1 MTWAKVDDRLA
12 FHPKALTAGNAA
24 MGLWVRALSWCVSLL
39 NDGRVPVEMVAALGG
54 SQADADALV
63 RARLWHE
70 TIDGYEFHDWADWQ
84 WTREQVETKRAAT
97 AERVAD
103 WRASKRSGAPKR
115 NAVTNATVLVPDT
128 DTDTDKGKR
137 STSTPSPRG
146 TRLPDDFTVDEQ
158 LLQYTLEN
166 APSIDVKKELENFR
180 DYWDSVAGAKGV
192 KRDWRATWRT
202 WVRRSHERA
211 IERGWKP
218 SSSTTKDTQ
227 SKLDSWLAARG
238 VSRTEYELHK
248 SETGWLESL
257 REIK

>member
-1 MTWAKVDDRLA
+1 MTWFKVDDALA
-12 FHPKALTAGNAA
+12 FHRKSMKAGNAA
-24 MGLWVRALSWCVSLL
+24 MGLWVRAGSWCAQQL
-39 NDGRVPVEMVAALGG
+39 NDGRIPPEIVAALGT
-54 SQADADALV
+54 QAEADALV
-63 RARLWHE
+63 RAELWHE
-70 TIDGYEFHDWADWQ
+70 TMDGYEFHDWAEYQ
-84 WTREQVETKRAAT
+84 PTRESVLEKREKT

-103 WRASKRSGAPKR
+103 WRSKKR
-115 NAVTNATVLVPDT
+115 AGNAVTNDVVTLPPTRPDPT
-128 DTDTDKGKR
+128 RKRESAARPPAASKKG
-137 STSTPSPRG
+137 S
-146 TRLPDDFTVDEQ
+146 RLPADFSVDEQ

-192 KRDWRATWRT
+192 KLDWRATWRT

-211 IERGWKP
+211 IERGWKAP
-218 SSSTTKDTQ
+218 ASGAKDTQ